1 MELWLA
7 IPDYP
12 NYEVSSN
19 RRVKNKTTNKI
30 LKQADVKGYRRVV
43 LCDEK
48 GHHPKSVH
56 RLVAD
61 TFYDGEHDGLEVN
74 HIDGDK
80 ANNFIANLEWCTS
93 SENRIHAFQTGLQRP
108 SQNKHVK
115 IVETG
120 EQFNSMTDCAKHIQG
135 DMKLISACIRG
146 CQHTH
151 RGYHFELVDIK

>member
-19 RRVKNKTTNKI
+19 GRVKNKTTNKI

-61 TFYDGEHDGLEVN
+61 TF
-74 HIDGDK
+74 
-80 ANNFIANLEWCTS
+80 LEWCTS

-120 EQFNSMTDCAKHIQG
+120 EQFDSMTDCAKHIQG